1 MSSSFVC
8 RVNSSADN
16 LTEVIFLTAI
26 LSGVIL
32 LIASFVVA
40 RLNWRADLPPYNLQ
54 TRSLDVLLHPAK
66 YVQPKALR
74 MTRSLQVVGGLLLLV
89 AFLALVRQAIQDFAH

>member
-1 MSSSFVC
+1 MTILRTV
-8 RVNSSADN
+8 VNLN
-16 LTEVIFLTAI
+16 EVVFLTTI

-32 LIASFVVA
+32 LTASFLVA
-40 RLNWRADLPPYNLQ
+40 RLNWRPDQPPYSLQ

-74 MTRSLQVVGGLLLLV
+74 VTRILQVLGGSLLLV
-89 AFLALVRQAIQDFAH
+89 GMLALARQAILDSVH